1 MVYMYGIIIIKYI
14 FHYINSINNLL
25 RHKNQLLHV
34 IIILHLIQF
43 YVEINLVSYL
53 YIILIQKVQLQLYNT
68 LFLIF
73 LWKIFLEVFLHLA
86 VFFCIL
92 ENLFYSYISMENKYN
107 LKRKL
112 DCNYLLIKDSE
123 NNNFIENKVYY

>member
-73 LWKIFLEVFLHLA
+73 LWKIFLEVFLHLE

-112 DCNYLLIKDSE
+112 DYNYLLIKDSE

>member
-1 MVYMYGIIIIKYI
+1 MYGIIIIKYI

-112 DCNYLLIKDSE
+112 DYNYLLIKDSE

>member
-112 DCNYLLIKDSE
+112 DYNYLLIKDSE

>member
-73 LWKIFLEVFLHLA
+73 LWKIILEVFLHLA

-112 DCNYLLIKDSE
+112 DYNYLLIKDSE